1 MIAFKQRTI
10 KSMFNIH
17 HVMRLHDHSW
27 NNHGIRQQSPFH
39 SYIHH
44 TISDSAVA
52 FPRHDGMP
60 HAVRTVHALTG
71 NCAGELHSDSS
82 HLDLRQSTAW
92 PSQSLS
98 LRFLHRRVL
107 VELLRRI
114 VRLASDQIENTASGK
129 TTLSVSLS
137 R

>member
-1 MIAFKQRTI
+1 MGKGSNVIAFKQLAI
-10 KSMFNIH
+10 SMIYNNINRVMKL
-17 HVMRLHDHSW
+17 HVHSW
-27 NNHGIRQQSPFH
+27 INRGIRQQSPFH

-60 HAVRTVHALTG
+60 HAIHALTG
-71 NCAGELHSDSS
+71 NCAGEPHSDSS

-98 LRFLHRRVL
+98 LRFLHRRV
-107 VELLRRI
+107 VGELLRRI
-114 VRLASDQIENTASGK
+114 VRLASD
-129 TTLSVSLS
+129 
-137 R
+137 

>member
-39 SYIHH
+39 SHIHH
-44 TISDSAVA
+44 TISDNAVA
-52 FPRHDGMP
+52 FPHHGGML
-60 HAVRTVHALTG
+60 HAVHAFAE
-71 NCAGELHSDSS
+71 NCVGELQFDSNR
-82 HLDLRQSTAW
+82 LDLRQSRVW
-92 PSQSLS
+92 PSLFLS
-98 LRFLHRRVL
+98 LRFLHRRV
-107 VELLRRI
+107 VGELLRRI
-114 VRLASDQIENTASGK
+114 VRLANDQIENTASGR